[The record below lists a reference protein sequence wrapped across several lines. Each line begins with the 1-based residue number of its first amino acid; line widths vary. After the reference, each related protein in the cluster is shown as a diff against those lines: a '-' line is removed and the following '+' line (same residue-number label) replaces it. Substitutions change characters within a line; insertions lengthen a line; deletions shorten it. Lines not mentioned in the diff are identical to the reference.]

1 MKMIKLLSVL
11 IIICPLI
18 VFSQKKLT
26 IEDASGMNRALYP
39 ITLRNLQWQGT
50 DDRFTY
56 QENGTYLVN
65 FDKMKLA
72 VESLGGMILT
82 MQGDGDYNKV
92 KALISTKSVVPVQLQ
107 SDLDK
112 LKSAS
117 IPVDI
122 VFEQGKSE
130 LGL

>member
-1 MKMIKLLSVL
+1 MAKPICSPLPILVKSVRL
-11 IIICPLI
+11 P
-18 VFSQKKLT
+18 
-26 IEDASGMNRALYP
+26 N
-39 ITLRNLQWQGT
+39 
-50 DDRFTY
+50 
-56 QENGTYLVN
+56 QENVPYLVN

-92 KALISTKSVVPVQLQ
+92 KALISTKSVVPAQLQ